1 MNNEKKM
8 AYIFDTKQMAV
19 DFSIGA
25 LIGIIVP
32 GAVARKVASNEA
44 KNPVLDETRN
54 SHINGNYGS
63 PDKVDNLLSGR
74 PELSG
79 SSRDK
84 LLTTV
89 QNSELRKI
97 VNELYRP
104 GASVGDG
111 GTAAILVEEFNNGS
125 STHLIKAIERLKQLR
140 NLASSG
146 KLGFNDLDVVEALID
161 DLEYAV
167 SLFDWLEDI
176 NVSKNVREFF
186 EKMQEFF
193 PSTKNAYIESVEE
206 YGEVLETVVI
216 EDIFMPEL
224 LTLLAKNEDAELL
237 SNIFNYFEEIIK
249 KNDSHLINIFSV
261 TVLEILGND
270 KAVLK
275 VAKQYMGEKT
285 TLLQMKADKELG
297 RL

>member
-237 SNIFNYFEEIIK
+237 SNMFNYFEEIIN
-249 KNDSHLINIFSV
+249 KNDSYLINIFSV